1 MALLVTDQG
10 EIDSLRTL
18 LNSTHEI
25 PRNLVLKL
33 YTAPSTAPT
42 EQDVPSATQYFE
54 PFNGSNTNGY
64 GSAPTTGYPLCINN
78 RTEEDQDFSDQ
89 YGVLLNGNRWTIATT
104 TSPVATPTITGTL
117 GEYKVVVSVNTDIK
131 KGDYITTAAG
141 IPANT

>member
-42 EQDVPSATQYFE
+42 EQDVPSQTKYFE
-54 PFNGSNTNGY
+54 PFNANNTHNNG
-64 GSAPTTGYPLCINN
+64 AAATTG
-78 RTEEDQDFSDQ
+78 
-89 YGVLLNGNRWTIATT
+89 
-104 TSPVATPTITGTL
+104 
-117 GEYKVVVSVNTDIK
+117 
-131 KGDYITTAAG
+131 
-141 IPANT
+141 